1 MKKENITSLVTV
13 LQDIQTELH
22 HISDSL
28 HTLAHHPPITDQ
40 SLSGMEEKLRRIAG
54 FLEDISYRR

>member
-1 MKKENITSLVTV
+1 MNDENISSLVTV
-13 LQDIQTELH
+13 LQDIQAELH

-28 HTLAHHPPITDQ
+28 HTLAHHPPFTDK

-54 FLEDISYRR
+54 FLEDISYKK